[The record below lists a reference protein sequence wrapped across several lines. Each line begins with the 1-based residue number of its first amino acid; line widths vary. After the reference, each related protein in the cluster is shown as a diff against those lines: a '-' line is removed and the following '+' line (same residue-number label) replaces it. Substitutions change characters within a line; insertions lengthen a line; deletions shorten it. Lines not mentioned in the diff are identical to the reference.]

1 LGGTTVPNRPLYEGR
16 FFDSNHEKI
25 NKTIGGDLMSI
36 PLLIVCIYIGLLFL
50 ISFFAKR
57 RSSGKSANYILAGR
71 QLTTPLITVSIV
83 GLAVGGASTIG
94 VAEQA
99 YKVGLS
105 AGWYTTAWGI
115 GAIVMGMLVA
125 KRYRELRITTIPEML
140 GRYYDKKGMLAGV
153 ACQILIQL
161 VIMSLQYIAG
171 GSILC
176 ALMPEIFSFTGG
188 VLTSAVVFI
197 GITAMGGMWSA
208 SLCNILNVSLKYIGI
223 LLATVFTVANAGG
236 LANIEAQLPTN
247 APYFDFYDGVGLTG
261 IMTWIIVL
269 VTVNLSLQSII
280 QISLG
285 AKDVE
290 TARRGFII
298 GGLMMLPIG
307 FVSALLGVIAKTMFP
322 DVSPAMALPMTIM
335 SLNPFLSGITLAA
348 LWAADVSTACNLLLS
363 SATLFSQDIYKKF
376 INPQVSEQRF
386 ITVTKWA
393 VLALGLL
400 TLLFAMTISGI
411 INTLMIGLSLTA
423 AFSVTVLFTLFAP
436 SLCRKNS
443 AFTTILTG
451 LVVLILWQLVPAV
464 RIFPHVIYLEWLAC
478 LSAFLLTYFLDRTP
492 ITMPST
498 I

>member
-1 LGGTTVPNRPLYEGR
+1 MN
-16 FFDSNHEKI
+16 
-25 NKTIGGDLMSI
+25 I
-36 PLLIVCIYIGLLFL
+36 PLIIVSIYIAALFA
-50 ISFFAKR
+50 ISYYAKQ
-57 RSSGKSANYILAGR
+57 RSAGNTTNYVLAGR

-125 KRYRELRITTIPEML
+125 KKYRELNITTIPELL
-140 GRYYDKKGMLAGV
+140 GRYYDKRGMIAGV
-153 ACQILIQL
+153 ACQIVIQL
-161 VIMSLQYIAG
+161 VVMSLQYIAG

-176 ALMPEIFSFTGG
+176 ALVPEVFTFTSG

-197 GITAMGGMWSA
+197 SITAIGGMWSA

-223 LLATVFTVANAGG
+223 ILATIFSINHAGG
-236 LANIEAQLPTN
+236 IDSIKIQLPAN
-247 APYFDFYDGVGLTG
+247 VPYLDLFAGVGLLG
-261 IMTWIIVL
+261 ILSWIIVL

-285 AKDVE
+285 ARDVQ

-307 FVSALLGVIAKTMFP
+307 FVSAMMGVIAKTMFP
-322 DVSPAMALPMTIM
+322 DVSPALALPMTIM
-335 SLNPFLSGITLAA
+335 SLNPILAGITLAA
-348 LWAADVSTACNLLLS
+348 LWAADVSTACSLLLS

-376 INPQVSEQRF
+376 INPNVSDKHF
-386 ITVTKWA
+386 LTITKA
-393 VLALGLL
+393 SVLVLGLL

-423 AFSVTVLFTLFAP
+423 AFSITVLFTLFAP
-436 SLCRKNS
+436 RLCRRSS
-443 AFTTILTG
+443 AFYTIITG
-451 LVVLILWQLVPAV
+451 LVVLILWQTIPAV
-464 RIFPHVIYLEWLAC
+464 RIVPHVIYLEWLAC
-478 LSAFLLTYFLDRTP
+478 LGAFLLTYLFDQVP
-492 ITMPST
+492 IRSLQPDAS
-498 I
+498 